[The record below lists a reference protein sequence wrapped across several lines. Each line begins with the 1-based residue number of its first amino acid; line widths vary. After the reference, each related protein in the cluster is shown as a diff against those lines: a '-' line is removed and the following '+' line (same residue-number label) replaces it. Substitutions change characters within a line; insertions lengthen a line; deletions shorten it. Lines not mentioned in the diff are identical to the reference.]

1 MIVGVIATAALE
13 SRDATEFLR
22 TLAAFVALDLPVR
35 VFEVGRGVGALSGE
49 GRDLE
54 PDGEH
59 YLGALREEGVAV
71 ESGDGLARALAAA
84 RAVMVLADP
93 ARAGVPAVLTLRRGR
108 TPSASELDALVSA
121 GQVRLDGLVGDP

>member
-1 MIVGVIATAALE
+1 MIVGVVATGGLE

-22 TLAAFVALDLPVR
+22 TLAAFVALELPVR
-35 VFEVGRGVGALSGE
+35 VFEVGAGVGALSGE

-59 YLGALREEGVAV
+59 YLGALRDEGVAI
-71 ESGDGLARALAAA
+71 ESRDGLARALATA

-93 ARAGVPAVLTLRRGR
+93 ARPGTPAVLALTRGR
-108 TPSASELDALVSA
+108 APTTEQLDALGTA
-121 GQVRLDGLVGDP
+121 GQVRLDGLVGTA

>member
-1 MIVGVIATAALE
+1 MIVGVVATAALG
-13 SRDATEFLR
+13 SRDATEYLR

-35 VFEVGRGVGALSGE
+35 VFEVGPGIGALSGD

-59 YLGALREEGVAV
+59 YLAALRDEGVAI
-71 ESGDGLARALAAA
+71 EPGAGLPAALAAA
-84 RAVMVLADP
+84 RAVLVFADP

-108 TPSASELDALVSA
+108 PPTAADVDALVSA